1 MKNAIILHG
10 RPDKD
15 EYYDASVPSSSNYL
29 WLPWLQK
36 QLLIR
41 EVAAQTPEVPHAF
54 KPRWEQWVKEVER
67 FEIGPDT
74 MLVGHSCGGG
84 FWIRYLSEHP
94 ELRVGK
100 VVLVAPW
107 MNPDNDPKAD
117 TADFFEFE
125 MDFDLV
131 SRTAGLTIFYSDNDH
146 KNGVQETVKILQ
158 ESLSGSRYR
167 GFHKYGHFC
176 VEDGMTAEFPELLEE
191 LLS

>member
-10 RPDKD
+10 RPDED
-15 EYYDASVPSSSNYL
+15 EYYDASVSSCSNYH

-36 QLLIR
+36 QLLVK
-41 EVAAQTPEVPHAF
+41 EVAAHTPEVPHAF

-84 FWIRYLSEHP
+84 FWVRYLSDHP

-107 MNPDNDPKAD
+107 VNPGNDPESD

-125 MDFDLV
+125 IDPDMAK
-131 SRTAGLTIFYSDNDH
+131 RTAGLIIFHSDNDH
-146 KNGVQETVKILQ
+146 DPVQKTVNLLREKLNG
-158 ESLSGSRYR
+158 
-167 GFHKYGHFC
+167 HKYREFHDRGHFC
-176 VEDGMTAEFPELLEE
+176 IEDMPVEFPELLEE